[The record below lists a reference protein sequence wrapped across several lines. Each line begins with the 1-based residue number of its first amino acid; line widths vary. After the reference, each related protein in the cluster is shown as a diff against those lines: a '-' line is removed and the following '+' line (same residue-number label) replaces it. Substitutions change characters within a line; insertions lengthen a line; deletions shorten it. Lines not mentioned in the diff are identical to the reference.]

1 MREGAGREAG
11 AAAPRPAVGFTVA
24 LLPWGDLIE
33 DFLDEIGLTLEEFC
47 SRMTG
52 GWLFGYV
59 AALRRQ
65 GIETVIVCVSRRVT
79 STLRTA
85 HEPTGARVVVVRAR
99 GTYALLRRR
108 MTDPYGT
115 SLHAMFGATS
125 SASRPWWRAVHCV
138 APYLATPLGAVAR
151 EIRQAGC
158 KAIICQE
165 YESPRF
171 DATILIGAWLKIPVF
186 ATFQG
191 GTWHRSGLE
200 RRLRPRT
207 LARSA
212 KLIIASGVEADR
224 VRGRYGVPQSQI
236 ARIFNPLDLSDWQPE
251 VKRDARRALDVP
263 ENTRVAIWHGRV
275 DIRTKG
281 LDVLLEAWRR
291 VCAERPQADL
301 LLILMGSGVDANA
314 LAEDIERT
322 QVPRLRWIRD
332 YVLDKA
338 RIRRL
343 LSVGDVYVLPSRRE
357 GFPMAPLEAMACGL
371 PVVASAVPGVSDIFT
386 DGEASGGIIVPTA
399 DVPAMART
407 VGKLLD
413 DVALARDLGARARR
427 RVEAAFGVDAVGA
440 QLAHLLREYVD
451 A

>member
-1 MREGAGREAG
+1 MRCSEPRRARHDRGGGRCIA
-11 AAAPRPAVGFTVA
+11 
-24 LLPWGDLIE
+24 
-33 DFLDEIGLTLEEFC
+33 
-47 SRMTG
+47 
-52 GWLFGYV
+52 
-59 AALRRQ
+59 
-65 GIETVIVCVSRRVT
+65 SRRILQHR
-79 STLRTA
+79 SAPSL
-85 HEPTGARVVVVRAR
+85 ARS
-99 GTYALLRRR
+99 G
-108 MTDPYGT
+108 
-115 SLHAMFGATS
+115 S
-125 SASRPWWRAVHCV
+125 
-138 APYLATPLGAVAR
+138 
-151 EIRQAGC
+151 AGC

-322 QVPRLRWIRD
+322 HVPRLRWIRD
-332 YVLDKA
+332 VCA
-338 RIRRL
+338 R
-343 LSVGDVYVLPSRRE
+343 
-357 GFPMAPLEAMACGL
+357 
-371 PVVASAVPGVSDIFT
+371 
-386 DGEASGGIIVPTA
+386 
-399 DVPAMART
+399 
-407 VGKLLD
+407 
-413 DVALARDLGARARR
+413 
-427 RVEAAFGVDAVGA
+427 
-440 QLAHLLREYVD
+440 
-451 A
+451 

>member
-191 GTWHRSGLE
+191 GTWPRQGTI
-200 RRLRPRT
+200 RRAAVADRAHLQS
-207 LARSA
+207 ARS
-212 KLIIASGVEADR
+212 
-224 VRGRYGVPQSQI
+224 VRLA
-236 ARIFNPLDLSDWQPE
+236 AR
-251 VKRDARRALDVP
+251 
-263 ENTRVAIWHGRV
+263 G
-275 DIRTKG
+275 
-281 LDVLLEAWRR
+281 
-291 VCAERPQADL
+291 QA
-301 LLILMGSGVDANA
+301 
-314 LAEDIERT
+314 
-322 QVPRLRWIRD
+322 
-332 YVLDKA
+332 
-338 RIRRL
+338 
-343 LSVGDVYVLPSRRE
+343 
-357 GFPMAPLEAMACGL
+357 
-371 PVVASAVPGVSDIFT
+371 
-386 DGEASGGIIVPTA
+386 
-399 DVPAMART
+399 
-407 VGKLLD
+407 
-413 DVALARDLGARARR
+413 
-427 RVEAAFGVDAVGA
+427 
-440 QLAHLLREYVD
+440 
-451 A
+451 

>member
-1 MREGAGREAG
+1 M
-11 AAAPRPAVGFTVA
+11 
-24 LLPWGDLIE
+24 
-33 DFLDEIGLTLEEFC
+33 
-47 SRMTG
+47 
-52 GWLFGYV
+52 
-59 AALRRQ
+59 
-65 GIETVIVCVSRRVT
+65 
-79 STLRTA
+79 
-85 HEPTGARVVVVRAR
+85 VVRAR

-125 SASRPWWRAVHCV
+125 SASRPWWRVVHCV

-200 RRLRPRT
+200 RRLRPHT

-251 VKRDARRALDVP
+251 ASVTQPGPRRAGEHACGDLAW
-263 ENTRVAIWHGRV
+263 TRRYP
-275 DIRTKG
+275 RKG

-291 VCAERPQADL
+291 VCAERPQEDSAH
-301 LLILMGSGVDANA
+301 LMGPASTPTPSAGTSSG
-314 LAEDIERT
+314 
-322 QVPRLRWIRD
+322 PRPKLRWISD
-332 YVLDKA
+332 YVLDKLNPSISQ
-338 RIRRL
+338 R
-343 LSVGDVYVLPSRRE
+343 GDVYVLPSRHE
-357 GFPMAPLEAMACGL
+357 GFPVAPLEAMACGASSSGL
-371 PVVASAVPGVSDIFT
+371 PPHPASPKS
-386 DGEASGGIIVPTA
+386 SPTA
-399 DVPAMART
+399 TRRVAWSCPSADPTALCRA

-413 DVALARDLGARARR
+413 NRPFARVRDG
-427 RVEAAFGVDAVGA
+427 
-440 QLAHLLREYVD
+440 
-451 A
+451 